1 MTIEVNNPFL
11 SYKAAIKI
19 ALGNKD
25 TKRPI
30 FKERN
35 VNSITLTDSTDD
47 YQFVFGDLNY
57 EYVNN
62 LPTDDL
68 SVLTDEEYGKFFYE
82 YGRTILANLMVCITK
97 ADWNSVEI
105 DSNGVAQYLA
115 NYHNNLLV
123 LQEKAKEVIANFKK
137 EAISETEYLLFNINE
152 NLYSA
157 EWLIRNYKTEVQKSR
172 DSDDMRNIDIF
183 YCAYIGLLYTLYG
196 LFIVLTSVITEK
208 SGFDIFSFMKH
219 PKSASFNTVY
229 EVILKEASLGNDEKK
244 HLISLIYAFY
254 KMTDFYRATSGLDKM
269 DAMVGTMYDISKSFV
284 EKIENNETETAKILY
299 AFIDDELTEFTADGA
314 VSLKSFTDFSDPL
327 LDTMYF
333 RRANIISND
342 NTNIFDFGRVYLRG
356 YINEY
361 VDGMENNLG
370 EKENLFTK
378 DYVKPAIKFYIER
391 SIKPAYTN
399 EDVERAFGVIKN
411 LLTGIEDKDLF
422 SRVEPGFI
430 LQLVMFAS
438 TFRVL
443 YNRSTQRSDKA
454 RNEINSAIDILDV
467 MILKLYNIWFKSHK
481 YYIQS
486 NRPDYCHGRDG
497 INSTLG
503 YLKEETDGILKYYF
517 EFVRYGI
524 GSIADSDA
532 DLYKEFLHNQVVDV
546 LKDFSTSWINDNI
559 QFISNETFIK
569 SCADKNGRTI
579 VQCAILDDEK
589 SFENIVKSYSN
600 KELPKYAIKSLTSKP
615 EEYTGIDII
624 DRIIDNSYMAK
635 RDVDSFPEVYTVMVF
650 ASLYFTVDMLFRK
663 FNTGNYFDFG
673 AADLNI
679 GSYNIEHTV
688 AKLIGAPLKNAIA
701 FEGL

>member
-1 MTIEVNNPFL
+1 MTIDVNNPFL

-25 TKRPI
+25 TKRPR

-35 VNSITLTDSTDD
+35 INTITLIDSTDD

-57 EYVNN
+57 DYVNN
-62 LPTDDL
+62 LPIEDITVFT
-68 SVLTDEEYGKFFYE
+68 SKEYGKFFYE
-82 YGRTILANLMVCITK
+82 YGRTILANLMICITK
-97 ADWNSVEI
+97 ADWNSVEV
-105 DSNGVAQYLA
+105 DSNGVAQYLV
-115 NYHNNLLV
+115 NYYNNLIK
-123 LQEKAKEVIANFKK
+123 LQDKAREVIVNFKK
-137 EAISETEYLLFNINE
+137 EAISESEYLPFNINE
-152 NLYSA
+152 NLESA
-157 EWLIRNYKTEVQKSR
+157 EWLIRNYKTKVQESR
-172 DSDDMRNIDIF
+172 DSDDMLNSEIF

-196 LFIVLTSVITEK
+196 LFIVLTEVITEN

-229 EVILKEASLGNDEKK
+229 EIILKEASLGSDEKK
-244 HLISLIYAFY
+244 HLISMIYAFY
-254 KMTDFYRATSGLDKM
+254 RMTEFYKAVSGLDKM
-269 DAMVGTMYDISKSFV
+269 DSMIGTMYDISKSFI
-284 EKIENNETETAKILY
+284 EKIEDNKTETAKILY
-299 AFIDDELTEFTADGA
+299 ATIDDDLTEFTSDQA

-356 YINEY
+356 YLNQY

-378 DYVKPAIKFYIER
+378 DYITPAIKSYIEKG
-391 SIKPAYTN
+391 IKPQYTN
-399 EDVERAFGVIKN
+399 EDIERAFGVIKN
-411 LLTGIEDKDLF
+411 LLTGVDDKDLF

-430 LQLVMFAS
+430 LQLVLFAS
-438 TFRVL
+438 TFRIL
-443 YNRSTQRSDKA
+443 YNRSTQRSEKA

-486 NRPDYCHGRDG
+486 NRPDYCNGKDG
-497 INSTLG
+497 INSTLN
-503 YLKEETDGILKYYF
+503 YLKEETDSILKYYF

-524 GSIADSDA
+524 GSISESDE
-532 DLYKEFLHNQVVDV
+532 DLYKEFLHYQIVDK
-546 LKDFSTSWINDNI
+546 LKDFNTSWINDNI
-559 QFISNETFIK
+559 QFISNDIFIK
-569 SCADKNGRTI
+569 LCADKNGRTI
-579 VQCAILDDEK
+579 VQCVILDDEK
-589 SFENIVKSYSN
+589 SFENIIKSYSH
-600 KELPKYAIKSLTSKP
+600 KELPKYAIKALSSNP
-615 EEYTGIDII
+615 EEYTGINVV

-635 RDVDSFPEVYTVMVF
+635 RDIESNPEIYAVMVF
-650 ASLYFTVDMLFRK
+650 ASLYFSFDMILRQ

-673 AADLNI
+673 SADLSI

-701 FEGL
+701 FQSL